1 MNTAINK
8 NKNDIDSENESLTS
22 QIETLKAREQQKQF
36 DFSEEQA
43 QVRKASDDAEE
54 LEVNDK
60 ELDSI
65 IKDAIN
71 CVNGR

>member
-1 MNTAINK
+1 MQEKLITTPK
-8 NKNDIDSENESLTS
+8 G
-22 QIETLKAREQQKQF
+22 KQF